1 MTGEHIIS
9 AVGDLQLDV
18 IIHDL
23 KKRLAGVSLFV
34 SPPII
39 NIRESCDLLPALE
52 EGKERRIPPSVTNTN
67 KIYAKVWEHAGNDF

>member
-1 MTGEHIIS
+1 M
-9 AVGDLQLDV
+9 

-23 KKRLAGVSLFV
+23 KKRLANVSLVV

-52 EGKERRIPPSVTNTN
+52 EGKERRIPPSAINTN
-67 KIYAKVWEHAGNDF
+67 KVYAKV

>member
-1 MTGEHIIS
+1 
-9 AVGDLQLDV
+9 V

-23 KKRLAGVSLFV
+23 KKRLAGVSLVV

-67 KIYAKVWEHAGNDF
+67 KIYAKV